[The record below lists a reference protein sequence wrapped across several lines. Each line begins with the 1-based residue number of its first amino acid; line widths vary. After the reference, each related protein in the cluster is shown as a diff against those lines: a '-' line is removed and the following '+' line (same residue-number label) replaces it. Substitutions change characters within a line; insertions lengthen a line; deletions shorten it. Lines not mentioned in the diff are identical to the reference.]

1 MPISIPK
8 NELNEFSLPRVCV
21 GTGQS
26 GAVTFQ
32 KVQFQYIP
40 RWIAIFA
47 MAPLLYLIFYY
58 LLRKTASG
66 TMPFTDEAWQRV
78 KAARRNVGLS
88 ILGLIVGMVAAGVLI
103 GNESELGPLLLLG
116 FLLAGIIGIVVAS
129 MRVRKVFPYA
139 TIIDD
144 QTVTLTLPSPEAERL
159 FTQHLTAGASAAR
172 G

>member
-1 MPISIPK
+1 
-8 NELNEFSLPRVCV
+8 
-21 GTGQS
+21 
-26 GAVTFQ
+26 
-32 KVQFQYIP
+32 
-40 RWIAIFA
+40 
-47 MAPLLYLIFYY
+47 MAPVLYLIFYF

-66 TMPFTDEAWQRV
+66 TMPFTEEAWQRV

-88 ILGLIVGMVAAGVLI
+88 ILGLIVGAVAAGALM
-103 GNESELGPLLLLG
+103 GNDSDTGPLLLLG
-116 FLLAGIIGIVVAS
+116 FLVAGIIGIVVTA

-172 G
+172 